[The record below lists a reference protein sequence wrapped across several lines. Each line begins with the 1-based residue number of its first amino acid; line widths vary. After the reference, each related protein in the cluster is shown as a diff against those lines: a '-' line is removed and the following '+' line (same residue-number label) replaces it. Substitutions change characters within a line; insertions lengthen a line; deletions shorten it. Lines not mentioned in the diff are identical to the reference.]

1 MRKLIARWL
10 FGTDIDSYFDLLI
23 KNREYLREKAV
34 LINDHIKTLEREKE
48 TINILK
54 KAITVLNNHNID
66 LKEIDQVETV
76 I

>member
-1 MRKLIARWL
+1 MRKLIVRWL

-23 KNREYLREKAV
+23 KNREHLREKAV
-34 LINDHIKTLEREKE
+34 LISDHIKTLEREKE

-66 LKEIDQVETV
+66 LKEINQVETV